1 MTRRIETAVL
11 ISGRGSNMAAL
22 LAAAQAFDYPARI
35 AVVIS
40 DRADAGGLETARA
53 AGVEA
58 LAIDA
63 KAAGRAGFEA
73 AVDAALSA
81 RGVELICLAGFMRLL
96 SPGFC
101 ARWRA
106 LNIHPSLLP
115 AYKGLDTHGR
125 ALSDGAR
132 EHGCTVHWV
141 TPELDSGEIV
151 AQARVPVLPGDDAAG
166 LAARVLVEE
175 HELYPKALRKVA
187 LALARAPSSAGP
199 GSLNSAR

>member
-1 MTRRIETAVL
+1 VTRRVVTAAL

-22 LAAAQAFDYPARI
+22 LAAAEAPGYPARF

-40 DRADAGGLETARA
+40 DRAAAAGLETARQ

-63 KAAGRAGFEA
+63 KAAGGRAGFEA
-73 AVDAALSA
+73 RLDAALRE
-81 RGVELICLAGFMRLL
+81 RGVELLCLAGFMRIL
-96 SPGFC
+96 SAEFC
-101 ARWRA
+101 ARWRM

-115 AYKGLDTHGR
+115 AYKGLDTHAR
-125 ALSDGAR
+125 ALADGVR

-151 AQARVPVLPGDDAAG
+151 AQARVPVLPGDDAAR
-166 LAARVLVEE
+166 LAARVLAEE
-175 HELYPKALRKVA
+175 HKLYPAALREVC
-187 LALARAPSSAGP
+187 LAGFTPP
-199 GSLNSAR
+199 PSAR